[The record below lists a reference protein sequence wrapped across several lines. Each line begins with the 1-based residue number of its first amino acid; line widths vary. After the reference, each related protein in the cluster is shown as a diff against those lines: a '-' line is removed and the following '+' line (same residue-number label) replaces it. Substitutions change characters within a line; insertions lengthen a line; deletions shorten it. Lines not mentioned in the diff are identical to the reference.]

1 VTPREGS
8 EWIVKRRQ
16 LAVASRFLGGLLVVK
31 GHDDDH
37 ASTLLESLDTPGQ
50 LIAIETRHRRL
61 IRHEGPSKLFQQ
73 LFRSARTATQIEHGH
88 PACALHKRRELVR
101 VA

>member
-1 VTPREGS
+1 MANHWDIGFRDPEETGG
-8 EWIVKRRQ
+8 
-16 LAVASRFLGGLLVVK
+16 FLGGLLVVK
-31 GHDDDH
+31 GHDDDR
-37 ASTLLESLDTPGQ
+37 AFTLLESLDTPSQ

-73 LFRSARTATQIEHGH
+73 LFLSARTATQIEHGH
-88 PACALHKRRELVR
+88 PACAQHKRRELVR